1 MIAVDTSAWVD
12 LLRNR
17 DSQARRTLEREL
29 RADADLVLTEVVVGE
44 LLAGA
49 RTEIERHRLR
59 SRLLAFPILPLGGLQ
74 GFIAAAD
81 LYRSARQQGVTIRKY
96 TDCLVAV
103 PVIAA
108 GAELLHADRDFD
120 QLATVTPLR
129 IMTLHD

>member
-12 LLRNR
+12 LLRDR
-17 DSQARRTLEREL
+17 DSRARRTLERL
-29 RADADLVLTEVVVGE
+29 IRADAELVLTEVVVGE
-44 LLAGA
+44 LLAGTRNEID
-49 RTEIERHRLR
+49 RTGLR
-59 SRLLAFPILPLGGLQ
+59 SRLLAFPILPLGGLS

-81 LYRSARQQGVTIRKY
+81 LYRSARQQGVTVPAY

-120 QLATVTPLR
+120 QLASVTALR
-129 IMTLHD
+129 VRALDD